1 MWSKCQAPVLCA
13 SLSNNA
19 GGRCLLSASL
29 IKFNSPVRSSGP
41 QSWKRTEK
49 GHEVGWNEIRK
60 GETVPLTPPRRSID
74 LTNWNGT
81 KGETP
86 DGSPLAWGGVLA
98 GSDRI
103 PSETHCPWGA
113 CWCLALFPRLFLTVI
128 YSQHILLVVLIK
140 WHIFTWVS
148 RIARKKTLNKSL
160 GIVFFGFSTWRIGL
174 VHAEN
179 DHQKGQKML
188 QR

>member
-1 MWSKCQAPVLCA
+1 MLCA
-13 SLSNNA
+13 GLSNNA

-29 IKFNSPVRSSGP
+29 IKSNSPVPLTGL
-41 QSWKRTEK
+41 QSWERTEK
-49 GHEVGWNEIRK
+49 GQEVGWNEIREGK
-60 GETVPLTPPRRSID
+60 TVLLTPPSRSID

-113 CWCLALFPRLFLTVI
+113 CWCLPSFLSPFLTVI
-128 YSQHILLVVLIK
+128 YSQHILLVVLIECFWDTFSHGWVK
-140 WHIFTWVS
+140 WLAKNS
-148 RIARKKTLNKSL
+148 EPLNKKL
-160 GIVFFGFSTWRIGL
+160 CIFCI
-174 VHAEN
+174 
-179 DHQKGQKML
+179 
-188 QR
+188 